1 MLIKSKFAS
10 AILLGLLMTGCGGGS
25 DSPAS
30 TPDTPP
36 TDTGGSPPPTNP
48 PPSNPPPAPDPVPDL
63 VVTMNTNSVDLNE
76 LDSLALSF
84 THTGAQ
90 GDLSVSVEF
99 GDSAFAELISSEHSV
114 GEGNG
119 SLTLSLDELENDG
132 QVTANI
138 VFTDGDDRSQAFEL
152 PVTLIN
158 TSAPDTIE
166 SFRRIAQNA
175 ETFLTLAPELL
186 LVSYS
191 SHLADLVNPDFG
203 PEEQQQVVAAFNTS
217 VDETLSAQILNDANA
232 FEQLQSDY
240 HAGTITETALSDA
253 TVHLSESLQN
263 FASPLS
269 ETVDRVL
276 QQANGLIPEIS
287 LNTVRY
293 SEQLDMLSL
302 FVGDPALG
310 QYEDDTWI
318 FNETYQFLEPIVF
331 PFTQTCNAD

>member
-1 MLIKSKFAS
+1 MLIKSKLAS

-30 TPDTPP
+30 TTDTPP
-36 TDTGGSPPPTNP
+36 TDTGSSPPPSNP
-48 PPSNPPPAPDPVPDL
+48 PPSNPPPAPDPIPDL
-63 VVTMNTNSVDLNE
+63 VVTMDNNSVDLNE
-76 LDSLALSF
+76 LDSVALSF
-84 THTGAQ
+84 THEGAQ

-99 GDSAFAELISSEHSV
+99 GDSAFAALLSSEHSV
-114 GEGNG
+114 EEGSG
-119 SLTLSLDELENDG
+119 SVTLALGELENDG

-158 TSAPDTIE
+158 TSAPATIQ

-191 SHLADLVNPDFG
+191 SHLADLVNPNFG
-203 PEEQQQVVAAFNTS
+203 AEEQQQVVAAFNAS

-240 HAGTITETALSDA
+240 HAGTVTETALSEA
-253 TVHLSESLQN
+253 AARLTESLQT
-263 FASPLS
+263 FASPVS
-269 ETVDRVL
+269 ENVDQVL

-287 LNTVRY
+287 LDTVRY